1 MCCTGAAIRQGLL
14 LGSESQACRGGRVGC
29 CRLVRT
35 AACVMDVIQACDPS
49 FHATQ
54 AGTSGQLGNSL
65 NSNQVSPVPVSG
77 GHAFSAISAGGTH
90 TCAIKLDSTTYCFGS
105 SPANGLSLG
114 SNVPRQIPGG
124 HAFVVLSAGAATTCG
139 LDSAGSVW
147 CFGTR
152 HSSSWVCAIGT
163 APVQHKPHQPSLVLP
178 MPQERVTSLPLHRS
192 SSLEGIR
199 SWPSG
204 RQTPHPCA
212 PSLPARQAQVSGSD
226 LGMLCL
232 FDASPAIH

>member
-1 MCCTGAAIRQGLL
+1 MPAGK
-14 LGSESQACRGGRVGC
+14 GSEGQLGAGRIVAASETPVEVSGGHSFASISAGGQHTCAVEALPSGKAYCWGVSHRPAVGQVGC

-35 AACVMDVIQACDPS
+35 AAIVMDVIQACDPS
-49 FHATQ
+49 FHVTQ

-114 SNVPRQIPGG
+114 TNVPRQIPGG
-124 HAFVVLSAGAATTCG
+124 KVFVALSAGTVTTCG

-147 CFGTR
+147 CFGT
-152 HSSSWVCAIGT
+152 
-163 APVQHKPHQPSLVLP
+163 
-178 MPQERVTSLPLHRS
+178 
-192 SSLEGIR
+192 
-199 SWPSG
+199 
-204 RQTPHPCA
+204 
-212 PSLPARQAQVSGSD
+212 
-226 LGMLCL
+226 
-232 FDASPAIH
+232 